1 MRYILRMSP
10 DNSTYFNF
18 CKKSNVLKNLFH
30 FFPGGSVLVM
40 EKILAEN
47 RTEPELAVTNDFV
60 MTLLSQGQE
69 RTLSD
74 YQKLF
79 AKHGF
84 VNVQFTHIDGL
95 NYYDVMLLKKPF

>member
-1 MRYILRMSP
+1 MSP
-10 DNSTYFNF
+10 DNSICLNF
-18 CKKSNVLKNLFH
+18 CKKSNVLKNLFFS
-30 FFPGGSVLVM
+30 FFTGGSVLVM

-47 RTEPELAVTNDFV
+47 RTEPELAVTNDFL

>member
-1 MRYILRMSP
+1 MFKFLEKVKCFKESF
-10 DNSTYFNF
+10 SFL
-18 CKKSNVLKNLFH
+18 S
-30 FFPGGSVLVM
+30 GGSVLVM

-47 RTEPELAVTNDFV
+47 RTEPELAVTNDFL

>member
-1 MRYILRMSP
+1 
-10 DNSTYFNF
+10 
-18 CKKSNVLKNLFH
+18 
-30 FFPGGSVLVM
+30 M

-95 NYYDVMLLKKPF
+95 NYYDVMLLKKPFQVLETSLTTSIETSNSIRHFSADLLFVLFDMMVQG

>member
-1 MRYILRMSP
+1 
-10 DNSTYFNF
+10 
-18 CKKSNVLKNLFH
+18 
-30 FFPGGSVLVM
+30 M

-47 RTEPELAVTNDFV
+47 RMEPELAVTNDFV

-79 AKHGF
+79 SKHGF
-84 VNVQFTHIDGL
+84 VNVQFKHIDGL

>member
-1 MRYILRMSP
+1 M
-10 DNSTYFNF
+10 
-18 CKKSNVLKNLFH
+18 
-30 FFPGGSVLVM
+30 LVM

-60 MTLLSQGQE
+60 MNLLSQGQE